1 MMSEAPTEP
10 QTPKAPKPIIPKKK
24 SIIAWFNEKMEYIHS
39 KTGFRGIYVILTII
53 ISLFLIYFNIFD
65 KTITKLIGTAYPAFW
80 TIKSIESHNEE
91 KRKWLTYWVIFG
103 MFSLVDL
110 FSPIIVKFVPF
121 YFIIKNAFLLYLIF
135 GKGGCEL
142 VYNLLV
148 KRIISQY
155 EGVIDEYTERVGEN
169 LNEYVFNDENK
180 KAIKNFKQGIKK
192 KFQGML
198 GAVKAKGAMEDALKA
213 AKNLENME
221 SNENAD
227 NDEAKKKIN

>member
-1 MMSEAPTEP
+1 MSETPTAP
-10 QTPKAPKPIIPKKK
+10 QTPKAPKAIIPQKK
-24 SIIAWFNEKMEYIHS
+24 SILAWFNEQMTYIHS
-39 KTGFRGIYVILTII
+39 KTGFNGIYVVLIVI

-65 KTITKLIGTAYPAFW
+65 KTITKLIGTAYPSFW
-80 TIKSIESHNEE
+80 TIKSIESNSDE
-91 KRKWLTYWVIFG
+91 KRRWLTYWVIFG

-135 GKGGCEL
+135 GQGGCEL

-155 EGVIDEYTERVGEN
+155 EEVIDKYAENVNEN

-180 KAIKNFKQGIKK
+180 KAIKNFKKGIRK
-192 KFQGML
+192 KFQSVIGGL
-198 GAVKAKGAMEDALKA
+198 TAKEAMEDAIKA
-213 AKNLENME
+213 AQSMEGLEN
-221 SNENAD
+221 NEKEEDA
-227 NDEAKKKIN
+227 EAKKKSN